1 MTRTLPR
8 MLTATLVLLC
18 LAAAPTDKP
27 ATERSIAVS
36 GEAEVRVPPNQ
47 VQLWLAVASVDKVI
61 TKAKADN
68 DERVKKTLAT
78 LAKLG
83 VEQKDMQTDYV
94 TIEPRWDNYQH
105 ARAPD
110 AYEVSKSI
118 VVTLREVAK
127 FEAVLQAVLE
137 AGTNRVEGLEFR
149 TTELRKH
156 RDQARA
162 MALKAAQEKAT
173 AMASELG
180 LKVGKARSINEY
192 GGWFGYGWGR
202 GLRGGGM
209 AQNVSQNIGGGEGG
223 SSEAGFAPGL
233 ISVRANVQ
241 VTFDME

>member
-1 MTRTLPR
+1 
-8 MLTATLVLLC
+8 MLTTLLALS
-18 LAAAPTDKP
+18 LAAAPADKP
-27 ATERSIAVS
+27 ATERSISVS

-47 VQLWLAVASVDKVI
+47 VQLWLAVSTLDKAV

-78 LAKLG
+78 LARLG
-83 VEQKDMQTDYV
+83 IEAKDMQTDHLS
-94 TIEPRWDNYQH
+94 IEPRWDNYAKVRQ
-105 ARAPD
+105 PD

-118 VVTLREVAK
+118 VVTLRDVSR
-127 FEAVLQAVLE
+127 FESVLSAVLE

-156 RDQARA
+156 RDAARA
-162 MALKAAQEKAT
+162 MALKAAQEKAN

-180 LKVGKARSINEY
+180 LKAGKARTINEY
-192 GGWFGYGWGR
+192 GGWYGYGWGR
-202 GLRGGGM
+202 GSRGGGM
-209 AQNVSQNIGGGEGG
+209 TQNVMQNVGGGGGEG

-241 VTFDME
+241 VTFDLE